1 MRIRKLVIGPGP
13 GWVEQ
18 KQRYWDKD
26 IEATSIDIIPE
37 FFPDYCFDITEESML
52 KHVGF
57 DFDEIEAYHVFEHIE
72 MNKDFK
78 RIMWECFDGL
88 KSGGTL
94 DICVPYWQC
103 PSAIEC
109 FEHTRFFNENS
120 FMNFYSNPY
129 AKEMKLPLFELVLNE
144 VRPKDG
150 GREVHVILR
159 KPYENA

>member
-1 MRIRKLVIGPGP
+1 MINKLVLGPGP
-13 GWVEQ
+13 GWLEQ
-18 KQRYWDKD
+18 RNRDLDNGKV
-26 IEATSIDIIPE
+26 SVSVDIIPE
-37 FFPDYCFDITEESML
+37 FCPDIVADITEGIPEQIERG
-52 KHVGF
+52 V
-57 DFDEIEAYHVFEHIE
+57 FDEIEAYHVFEHIE
-72 MNKDFK
+72 MNKDFRK
-78 RIMWECFDGL
+78 VMWDCFNVL
-88 KSGGTL
+88 KPGGTL

-103 PSAIEC
+103 PSAVEC